1 MITKGTIK
9 FLLLLTFLFVPAWT
23 LAQEP
28 ALLTVAM
35 NHVTATNTSSKSI
48 SLIALK
54 VNFDVPFANGE
65 VRHDVTEVVHDFLF
79 TGALTPQSE
88 AEVLHADKMRDEILP
103 TSKAVS
109 AKLIYVEMVDGT
121 TWGSTDEFVNM
132 RMALRKPVLDFY
144 KHALSAYSTAGVEA
158 LKGVLNA
165 ENGPARGKADFVNR
179 VLITAGEQ
187 AAVENIKTSL
197 ANASAHPNLIQ

>member
-1 MITKGTIK
+1 MTTVRTIK
-9 FLLLLTFLFVPAWT
+9 FLLSLTLLLVPVWT

-28 ALLTVAM
+28 VLLTVAM

-54 VNFDVPFANGE
+54 VNFDVPFTDIT
-65 VRHDVTEVVHDFLF
+65 RHDVTEVVHDFLF

-88 AEVLHADKMRDEILP
+88 AEVLHPDKMRDEKLP
-103 TSKAVS
+103 NSKAVS
-109 AKLIYVEMVDGT
+109 AKLIYVQMVDGT
-121 TWGSTDEFVNM
+121 TWGSTDDFINM

-144 KHALSAYSTAGVEA
+144 KHALSAYSTAGVAA
-158 LKGVLNA
+158 LKDVLNA
-165 ENGPARGKADFVNR
+165 ENGPARGKADLVNR
-179 VLITAGEQ
+179 VLIGAGEQ
-187 AAVENIKTSL
+187 AAVENIRTSL

>member
-1 MITKGTIK
+1 MTTVRTIK
-9 FLLLLTFLFVPAWT
+9 FLLSLTLLLVPVWT

-28 ALLTVAM
+28 VLLTVAM

-54 VNFDVPFANGE
+54 VNFDVPFTDIT
-65 VRHDVTEVVHDFLF
+65 RHDVTEVVHDFLF

-88 AEVLHADKMRDEILP
+88 AEVLHPDKMRDEKLP
-103 TSKAVS
+103 NSKAVS
-109 AKLIYVEMVDGT
+109 AKLIYVQMVDGT
-121 TWGSTDEFVNM
+121 TWGSTDDFINM

-144 KHALSAYSTAGVEA
+144 KHALSAYSTAGVAA
-158 LKGVLNA
+158 LKDVLNA
-165 ENGPARGKADFVNR
+165 ENGPARGKADLVNR
-179 VLITAGEQ
+179 VLIGAGGQ
-187 AAVENIKTSL
+187 AAVENIRTSL